1 MYSNLEF
8 RHLSYFVAVAE
19 EGSFGKAA
27 GRLHV
32 SQPNLTTQIRN
43 LEEAMD
49 ATLLIRG
56 GQGTRISAAGSAFLP
71 FARQLLQ
78 IREDAARETSAVHHG
93 RTSSFRLGY
102 SPFIS
107 QGLLREALRAYKEL
121 VPEGAD
127 GLSNDGSA
135 TLAKMVRDGSLD
147 AALVTLPVA
156 GRELLKQVICTERYL
171 VCLRRDDP
179 YGTEKSLSPA
189 SVSANLKI
197 FVNRSQNPLF
207 SDYVKRKLSSAGI
220 NPRAMHLV
228 ATPADMQLQV
238 QAGNGWGLVHES
250 LKLDP
255 DLTRLKITGVP
266 IRVRTA
272 FISHKN
278 QDRPLFPLLAFRI
291 AATCERRPLDFKRA
305 AAEVHTGE
313 HIRLAS

>member
-1 MYSNLEF
+1 
-8 RHLSYFVAVAE
+8 
-19 EGSFGKAA
+19 
-27 GRLHV
+27 
-32 SQPNLTTQIRN
+32 
-43 LEEAMD
+43 MD

-107 QGLLREALRAYKEL
+107 QGLLREAFRAYKEL

-135 TLAKMVRDGSLD
+135 TLAKMVRDGRLD

-156 GRELLKQVICTERYL
+156 GRELIKQVICTEKYF
-171 VCLRRDDP
+171 VCLRKDDP
-179 YGTEKSLSPA
+179 CGTEKSLSPA

-207 SDYVKRKLSSAGI
+207 SDYVKRKLGSAGRERRSPEPPLSYASERSLERI
-220 NPRAMHLV
+220 TKCAPEPFRMRAYI
-228 ATPADMQLQV
+228 ATIHTCVIGRYSSSVQV
-238 QAGNGWGLVHES
+238 HPPPS
-250 LKLDP
+250 H
-255 DLTRLKITGVP
+255 TRQQREQQGCRGEGTEAQMTKP
-266 IRVRTA
+266 
-272 FISHKN
+272 ISHNTSTKVLD
-278 QDRPLFPLLAFRI
+278 QRFSLA
-291 AATCERRPLDFKRA
+291 TDL
-305 AAEVHTGE
+305 VM
-313 HIRLAS
+313 RLVIV